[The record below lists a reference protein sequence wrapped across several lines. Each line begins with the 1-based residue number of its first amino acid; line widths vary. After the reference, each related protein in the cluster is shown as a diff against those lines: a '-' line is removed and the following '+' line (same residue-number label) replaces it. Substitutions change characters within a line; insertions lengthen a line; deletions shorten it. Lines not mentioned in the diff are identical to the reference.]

1 LIEDFKVHLA
11 MKDWSRLFQTCLL
24 RAVTIALLIN
34 AHSAQAE
41 SVGLD
46 STGLTEKGLSQYQ
59 AGEYSAAIESWRGA
73 LKQTQDVKQQ
83 TILLEN
89 LARTYQ
95 KVGQFQPEIEAWNQ
109 LIVLHQQTQN
119 TAALARILTEKAQAL
134 SRQGQSQNA
143 KILLCDHQ
151 SESQCSVKSAIGLA
165 RKIGDRS
172 TEAASLGSLGEVH
185 RLQGNYPQAVQVLQL
200 ALNLA
205 TELENPT
212 FQAAANN
219 SLGNTYSH
227 QAATRYRKALAFAV
241 QDPTAAKKLEMEGR
255 ESDRRSLQHYQSSI
269 ALLNPTIDRA
279 AYLQAL
285 TNMIPIYQRLEDQNQ
300 AQRAW
305 EEAQNLLKQL
315 PPSRL
320 TAYGAIDLARL
331 LQSKSSMFATSKAR
345 CGEASQNRAVEA
357 LLQQGQSIAMTIGDQ
372 RASAFALGALGNLA
386 ECEGKWDQALRYSE
400 RAILASGQSL
410 ADRDSL
416 YLWEWQRGRVLREKG
431 DPIGALVAYERS
443 VEVLEQLRQE
453 MVSANRDAQFD
464 FRDTIDPIY
473 RELVDLRLSQEA
485 VISGPI
491 ARATK
496 SNEKVKPKTTIQAQ
510 ASNLQST
517 LTTLDALKLAELQ
530 NYFGNNCVIA
540 YAKDRIDKRVQT
552 GAAVLTTVVGEERT
566 AVIISLPNGE
576 RKFNWIPVK
585 RSDLEKT
592 IEAYRIGLESFDTA
606 AQGYDPK
613 LAQTLYGW
621 LVKPFEADLVG
632 IETLVF
638 VQDGLLRTVPMAA
651 LHDGKQFLIEKVA
664 IATAPSLS
672 LVDAKPF
679 DRPNL
684 NILALGLTQEATIGT
699 SYFKALTQVR
709 GELEGITR
717 SVPRTTTLLDDDFNR
732 KRLTIALQNASY
744 SVVHIATHGKFGIDA
759 EDTFFVMG
767 DKADQKFNLNELDQ
781 LIRRVS
787 KNQEPLDLLVLTACE
802 TAIGDDRSALG
813 LAGVAV
819 QAGASTAIAS
829 LWAVNDETTA
839 QLSTSLYAQLVN
851 PNMNKA
857 QSLQAAQIK
866 MITTG
871 GVTAH
876 PYYWSAFVLVGNWL

>member
-1 LIEDFKVHLA
+1 
-11 MKDWSRLFQTCLL
+11 MKYWSCLL
-24 RAVTIALLIN
+24 RSCLYQSVTIALLISG
-34 AHSAQAE
+34 HSAQAE
-41 SVGLD
+41 SMD
-46 STGLTEKGLSQYQ
+46 SVKSMDLIEKGLNQYQ
-59 AGEYSAAIESWRGA
+59 TGQYPAAIETWRQA
-73 LKQTQDVKQQ
+73 LGQTQDQKQQ
-83 TILLEN
+83 ALLLEN

-95 KVGQFQPEIEAWNQ
+95 KVGQPQPEIEAWNQ
-109 LIVLHQQTQN
+109 LITLHSQTQN
-119 TAALARILTEKAQAL
+119 ASALARILTEKAQAL

-143 KILLCDHQ
+143 QVLLCDHQ
-151 SESQCSVKSAIGLA
+151 SERQCSVKSAIGLA
-165 RKIGDRS
+165 RQVGDRS

-185 RLQGNYPQAVQVLQL
+185 RLQGNYPQAIQVLQS

-205 TELENPT
+205 TELKIPA

-219 SLGNTYSH
+219 SLGNTYSY
-227 QAATRYRKALAFAV
+227 QAAVRYRKASAFAV
-241 QDPTAAKKLEMEGR
+241 QDSKAAKKLETEAR
-255 ESDRRSLQHYQSSI
+255 DYDRRSLQHYQVSI
-269 ALLNPTIDRA
+269 SLLNPTADRVS
-279 AYLQAL
+279 YLQAL
-285 TNMIPIYQRLEDQNQ
+285 TNMIPIYQRLEDVSN
-300 AQRAW
+300 AQKTW
-305 EEAQNLLKQL
+305 DIAQQTLNQL
-315 PPSRL
+315 PPSRI

-331 LQSKSSMFATSKAR
+331 LQSKSPMAATAGSR
-345 CGEASQNRAVEA
+345 CGESKQNKAVET
-357 LLQQGQSIAMTIGDQ
+357 LLQQGQSIAVTIGDQ

-386 ECEGKWDQALRYSE
+386 ECEGQWDAALRYSQQ
-400 RAILASGQSL
+400 AILASGQNL

-416 YLWEWQRGRVLREKG
+416 YLWEWQRGRVLRKQG
-431 DPIGALVAYERS
+431 DSAGALAAYTRS

-473 RELVDLRLSQEA
+473 RELVDLRLSQET

-491 ARATK
+491 ARSTK
-496 SNEKVKPKTTIQAQ
+496 SNEKVNPKKGTLQAQ

-540 YAKDRIDKRVQT
+540 YAKDRIDKRVQK
-552 GAAVLTTVVGEERT
+552 GAAVLTTVVGEDRT
-566 AVIISLPNGE
+566 AVIISLPSGE

-585 RSDLEKT
+585 RSELEKT

-606 AQGYDPK
+606 AQGYDPG

-621 LVKPFEADLVG
+621 LVKPFESELAD

-638 VQDGLLRTVPMAA
+638 VQDGLLRTVPMAS
-651 LHDGKQFLIEKVA
+651 LHDGKQFLIEKMA

-684 NILALGLTQEATIGT
+684 NILALGLTQEATIGAN
-699 SYFKALTQVR
+699 YFQPLKQVR

-732 KRLTIALQNASY
+732 KRLTTALQNSSY
-744 SVVHIATHGKFGIDA
+744 SVVHIATHGKFGVDA

-802 TAIGDDRSALG
+802 TAIGG
-813 LAGVAV
+813 
-819 QAGASTAIAS
+819 
-829 LWAVNDETTA
+829 
-839 QLSTSLYAQLVN
+839 
-851 PNMNKA
+851 
-857 QSLQAAQIK
+857 
-866 MITTG
+866 
-871 GVTAH
+871 
-876 PYYWSAFVLVGNWL
+876 

>member
-1 LIEDFKVHLA
+1 
-11 MKDWSRLFQTCLL
+11 MKYRFCLFQPYLFL
-24 RAVTIALLIN
+24 GMTIALLIPG
-34 AHSAQAE
+34 HSVHAE
-41 SVGLD
+41 SIDLTQSMSSVQ
-46 STGLTEKGLSQYQ
+46 SMGLTEKGLTQYQ
-59 AGEYSAAIESWRGA
+59 SGNYSAAIESWKAA
-73 LKQTQDVKQQ
+73 LNQTQNPKQQ
-83 TILLEN
+83 VTLLEN

-95 KVGQFQPEIEAWNQ
+95 KVGQAQPEIEAWNQ
-109 LIVLHQQTQN
+109 LIVLHQRTEN
-119 TAALARILTEKAQAL
+119 AAALARILTEKAQAL

-143 KILLCDHQ
+143 QVLLCDHQ

-165 RKIGDRS
+165 RKMGDRS
-172 TEAASLGSLGEVH
+172 TEAAGLGSLGEVH
-185 RLQGNYPQAVQVLQL
+185 RLQGNYSQAVEVLQL

-205 TELENPT
+205 TKLKIPA

-227 QAATRYRKALAFAV
+227 QATVRYRKALAFAV
-241 QDPTAAKKLEMEGR
+241 QDPNVAKKLEMEGR
-255 ESDRRSLQHYQSSI
+255 ESDRRSLQNYQASI
-269 ALLNPTIDRA
+269 SLLNPINDRD
-279 AYLQAL
+279 AYFKAL
-285 TNMIPIYQRLEDQNQ
+285 TNMIPIYQRLEDENN
-300 AQRAW
+300 AQKTW

-315 PPSRL
+315 PLSR
-320 TAYGAIDLARL
+320 TAAYGAIDLARL
-331 LQSKSSMFATSKAR
+331 LQSKSPMTAMSRSR
-345 CGEASQNRAVEA
+345 CGKVNQNQTVEA
-357 LLQQGQSIAMTIGDQ
+357 LLQQAQSIGTTIGDQ
-372 RASAFALGALGNLA
+372 RATAFALGALGNLA
-386 ECEGKWDQALRYSE
+386 ECQGRWDEALQYSQW
-400 RAILASGQSL
+400 AIVASGQSL

-431 DPIGALVAYERS
+431 DAIGALAAYERS
-443 VEVLEQLRQE
+443 VEVLEQLRLE
-453 MVSANRDAQFD
+453 MVGANRDAQFD

-473 RELVDLRLSQEA
+473 RELVDLRLSQET

-491 ARATK
+491 ARSTK
-496 SNEKVKPKTTIQAQ
+496 SNEKGDSKKALQ

-530 NYFGNNCVIA
+530 NYFGNNCVIE
-540 YAKDRIDKRVQT
+540 YAKDRIDKRVQK
-552 GAAVLTTVVGEERT
+552 GAVVLTTVVGDDRT
-566 AVIISLPNGE
+566 AVIISLPSGE
-576 RKFNWIPVK
+576 RKFNWITVK
-585 RSDLEKT
+585 RSVLEKT

-621 LVKPFEADLVG
+621 LVKPFESELVG

-684 NILALGLTQEATIGT
+684 NILALGLTQEATIGN
-699 SYFKALTQVR
+699 SYFQPLRQVR

-732 KRLTIALQNASY
+732 RRLTAALQNASY

-767 DKADQKFNLNELDQ
+767 DKADQKFNLNELDR

-829 LWAVNDETTA
+829 LWAVNDEMTA
-839 QLSTSLYAQLVN
+839 QLSTSLYAELVN
-851 PNMNKA
+851 PKLNKA
-857 QSLQAAQIK
+857 QALQGAQMK
-866 MITTG
+866 MIQRG
-871 GVTAH
+871 GVAAH

>member
-1 LIEDFKVHLA
+1 
-11 MKDWSRLFQTCLL
+11 MKYGSCLFQSCLFL
-24 RAVTIALLIN
+24 WVTIAILISG
-34 AHSAQAE
+34 HSVRAE
-41 SVGLD
+41 SVALP
-46 STGLTEKGLSQYQ
+46 KKALSQYQ
-59 AGEYSAAIESWRGA
+59 AGDYSAAIESWRGA
-73 LKQTQDVKQQ
+73 LQQTQDPKQQ
-83 TILLEN
+83 AELLEN

-95 KVGQFQPEIEAWNQ
+95 KVGQSQPEIEAWNQ
-109 LIVLHQQTQN
+109 LIALHQRTQN
-119 TAALARILTEKAQAL
+119 AAALARILTEKAQVL

-143 KILLCDHQ
+143 QVLLCDHQ
-151 SESQCSVKSAIGLA
+151 SERQCSVKSAIGLA
-165 RKIGDRS
+165 RKLGDRS
-172 TEAASLGSLGEVH
+172 TEAAGLGSLGEVY
-185 RLQGNYPQAVQVLQL
+185 RLQGNYVQAVQVLQL

-205 TELENPT
+205 TELNIPT

-227 QAATRYRKALAFAV
+227 QAAMRYRKALAFAV
-241 QDPTAAKKLEMEGR
+241 QDPNAAKKLVLEGR
-255 ESDRRSLQHYQSSI
+255 ESDRRSIQYYQSSLS
-269 ALLNPTIDRA
+269 LLKPTVDRS

-285 TNMIPIYQRLEDQNQ
+285 TNLIPIYQRLED
-300 AQRAW
+300 ADKARTAW
-305 EEAQNLLKQL
+305 EEAQTLLKQL

-331 LQSKSSMFATSKAR
+331 LQSKNPMAAMSRSR
-345 CGEASQNRAVEA
+345 CGEVSQDKNVEA
-357 LLQQGQSIAMTIGDQ
+357 LLQQGHSIAMTIGDQ

-386 ECEGKWDQALRYSE
+386 ECQGKWDEALRYSQ

-416 YLWEWQRGRVLREKG
+416 YLWEWQRGRLLREKG
-431 DPIGALVAYERS
+431 DSIGALAAYERS

-485 VISGPI
+485 VITGPI
-491 ARATK
+491 ARSTK
-496 SNEKVKPKTTIQAQ
+496 SNEKGNPKGTIQAQ

-540 YAKDRIDKRVQT
+540 YAKDRIDKRVQK
-552 GAAVLTTVVGEERT
+552 GAAVLTTVVGDDRT
-566 AVIISLPNGE
+566 AVIISLPSGE

-585 RSDLEKT
+585 RSELEKT

-621 LVKPFEADLVG
+621 LVKPFEAELVG
-632 IETLVF
+632 VETLVF

-699 SYFKALTQVR
+699 SYFQPLKQVR

-717 SVPRTTTLLDDDFNR
+717 SVPRTTTLLDDEFNR

-839 QLSTSLYAQLVN
+839 QLSTSLYAQLIN
-851 PNMNKA
+851 PKMNKA
-857 QSLQAAQIK
+857 QSLQAAQMQMIK
-866 MITTG
+866 TG